1 MKIKNKEKK
10 MDKKE
15 YIILRLT
22 NNKDD
27 RCDDKKLDSDARL
40 RGNVGKKNANEII
53 KVIDDLKMK
62 Q

>member
-1 MKIKNKEKK
+1 

-15 YIILRLT
+15 YIESRLI

-40 RGNVGKKNANEII
+40 RGSIGEKSANEVI
-53 KVIDDLKMK
+53 KAIDDLKMK